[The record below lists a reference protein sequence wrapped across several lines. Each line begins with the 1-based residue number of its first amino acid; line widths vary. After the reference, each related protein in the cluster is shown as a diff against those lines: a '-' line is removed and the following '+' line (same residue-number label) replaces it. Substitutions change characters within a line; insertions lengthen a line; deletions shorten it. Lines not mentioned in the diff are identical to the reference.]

1 MRSLDEYRAVQAALG
16 LERVVFVQPTT
27 YGLDNRCQLEAV
39 AQLGDAA
46 RAVVVVDD
54 TTTDDE
60 LARLTSQ
67 GARGA
72 RFHMLPGGAVPW
84 EIMHTV
90 AERIA
95 EHGWHIQL
103 QLNGREL
110 AERLDALLALP
121 TPIVVDHVGRFM
133 PPVEPEHPAFVA
145 LLTLL
150 DTGRC
155 WVKLSAPYESTHD
168 GAPAYPTVAALA
180 HRSSSAS
187 PERMLWATNWPHPGQ
202 VDPPTSTTSP
212 PRVDWLPTDAL
223 RRQVLVDNP
232 VEVYGF
238 DPIQTPRSPH
248 DRRHYASYPSLV
260 DRTVFVTGGAD
271 GIGSAVVQNF
281 ARQGSKVAF
290 VDINAEYARARS
302 SSVCRGR
309 RRSHADL
316 LRGRPRR
323 HRGAPGG
330 VRTGDRRPRGRDGAR
345 QQRRQ
350 RRPPHV
356 ATT

>member
-1 MRSLDEYRAVQAALG
+1 MTVRGACDSHVHVYDQRYPISPSTVLTPPDASLVEYRAVQAALG
-16 LERVVFVQPTT
+16 LDRVVFVQPTT

-39 AQLGDAA
+39 AELGDAA

-67 GARGA
+67 GGRGA

-90 AERIA
+90 AELIA
-95 EHGWHIQL
+95 GHGWHIQL

-133 PPVEPEHPAFVA
+133 PPVEPEDPAFGA

-168 GAPAYPTVAALA
+168 GAPDYPTVATLA
-180 HRSSSAS
+180 HRLVKHA

-202 VDPPTSTTSP
+202 VDPPTPTQLAGL
-212 PRVDWLPTDAL
+212 RDAWLPTDAL

-232 VEVYGF
+232 AEVYGF
-238 DPIQTPRSPH
+238 DPNPNPE
-248 DRRHYASYPSLV
+248 
-260 DRTVFVTGGAD
+260 G
-271 GIGSAVVQNF
+271 
-281 ARQGSKVAF
+281 
-290 VDINAEYARARS
+290 
-302 SSVCRGR
+302 
-309 RRSHADL
+309 
-316 LRGRPRR
+316 
-323 HRGAPGG
+323 
-330 VRTGDRRPRGRDGAR
+330 
-345 QQRRQ
+345 
-350 RRPPHV
+350 
-356 ATT
+356 TT

>member
-1 MRSLDEYRAVQAALG
+1 MTVRGACDSHVHIYDRRYPVSPSAVLTPPDASLVEYQAVQAELG
-16 LERVVFVQPTT
+16 GLDRVVFVQPTT
-27 YGLDNRCQLEAV
+27 YGLDNGCQLEAV

-54 TTTDDE
+54 SATDDE

-84 EIMHTV
+84 EIMHAV
-90 AERIA
+90 AELIA
-95 EHGWHIQL
+95 RHGWHIQL
-103 QLNGREL
+103 QLNGRQL

-133 PPVEPEHPAFVA
+133 PPVEPAHPAFGA

-155 WVKLSAPYESTHD
+155 WVKLSAPYESTHES
-168 GAPAYPTVAALA
+168 APAYPSVATLV
-180 HRSSSAS
+180 HRLVKHA

-202 VDPPTSTTSP
+202 VDPPTP
-212 PRVDWLPTDAL
+212 AQVANLRDAWLPTNAL

-238 DPIQTPRSPH
+238 DP
-248 DRRHYASYPSLV
+248 YPN
-260 DRTVFVTGGAD
+260 T
-271 GIGSAVVQNF
+271 
-281 ARQGSKVAF
+281 
-290 VDINAEYARARS
+290 EE
-302 SSVCRGR
+302 
-309 RRSHADL
+309 
-316 LRGRPRR
+316 
-323 HRGAPGG
+323 
-330 VRTGDRRPRGRDGAR
+330 
-345 QQRRQ
+345 
-350 RRPPHV
+350 
-356 ATT
+356 TT

>member
-1 MRSLDEYRAVQAALG
+1 MTVRGACDSHAHIYDRRYPVSPSAVLTPPDASLVEYRAVQAALG
-16 LERVVFVQPTT
+16 LDRVVLVQPTT

-54 TTTDDE
+54 SATDDE

-95 EHGWHIQL
+95 GHGWHIQL
-103 QLNGREL
+103 QLNGRQL
-110 AERLDALLALP
+110 AYRLDALLALP

-133 PPVEPEHPAFVA
+133 PPVEPEHPAFGA

-155 WVKLSAPYESTHD
+155 WVKLSAPYESTHE
-168 GAPAYPTVAALA
+168 GAPAYPAVATLA
-180 HRSSSAS
+180 HSLVKHA

-202 VDPPTSTTSP
+202 VDPPTP
-212 PRVDWLPTDAL
+212 AQVANLRDAWLPTDAL

-238 DPIQTPRSPH
+238 DP
-248 DRRHYASYPSLV
+248 YPN
-260 DRTVFVTGGAD
+260 T
-271 GIGSAVVQNF
+271 
-281 ARQGSKVAF
+281 
-290 VDINAEYARARS
+290 EE
-302 SSVCRGR
+302 
-309 RRSHADL
+309 
-316 LRGRPRR
+316 
-323 HRGAPGG
+323 
-330 VRTGDRRPRGRDGAR
+330 
-345 QQRRQ
+345 
-350 RRPPHV
+350 
-356 ATT
+356 TT